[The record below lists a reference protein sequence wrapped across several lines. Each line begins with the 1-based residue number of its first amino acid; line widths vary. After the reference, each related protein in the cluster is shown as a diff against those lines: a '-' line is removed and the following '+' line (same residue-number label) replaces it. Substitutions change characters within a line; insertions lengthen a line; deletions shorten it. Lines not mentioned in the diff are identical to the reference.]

1 MKKNEI
7 IYVNDTTAMV
17 TKAFE
22 KKACIFGTEEFKLWR
37 EYKKEFPKAKMTTKT
52 IKKNPNKRT
61 STKNMTYDN
70 MEIFINQQDNA
81 EELMAAFKKQKA
93 LSKVQND
100 PYRFVLAWFLKQF
113 ENYDENYKVF
123 FEELAK
129 KNEKKQN
136 LPTATPDSADVADET
151 QEEDCE

>member
-70 MEIFINQQDNA
+70 MEIFISQQDNA

-93 LSKVQND
+93 SL
-100 PYRFVLAWFLKQF
+100 
-113 ENYDENYKVF
+113 
-123 FEELAK
+123 
-129 KNEKKQN
+129 
-136 LPTATPDSADVADET
+136 
-151 QEEDCE
+151 

>member
-22 KKACIFGTEEFKLWR
+22 RKACIFGTEEFNLWR

-113 ENYDENYKVF
+113 EDYDGNYKAF
-123 FEELAK
+123 FEDLAK

-136 LPTATPDSADVADET
+136 LSIATSTATDAADET
-151 QEEDCE
+151 QDEDCE

>member
-70 MEIFINQQDNA
+70 MEIFISQQDNA
-81 EELMAAFKKQKA
+81 VTLLAEFRKQQA

-100 PYRFVLAWFLKQF
+100 PYRLVLAWFMKKF
-113 ENYDENYKVF
+113 ENYDEDYKAF
-123 FEELAK
+123 LEAQAK

-136 LPTATPDSADVADET
+136 LPTATPDAADVADET
-151 QEEDCE
+151 QDEDCE

>member
-37 EYKKEFPKAKMTTKT
+37 EYKKEFPKAQMTTKI

-70 MEIFINQQDNA
+70 MEIFISQQNNA
-81 EELMAAFKKQKA
+81 EELLAAFKKQKA

-113 ENYDENYKVF
+113 ENYDENYKAF
-123 FEELAK
+123 FEDLAK

-136 LPTATPDSADVADET
+136 LSAATPTATDAADEN
-151 QEEDCE
+151 QEENCE

>member
-70 MEIFINQQDNA
+70 MEIFISQQDNA

-123 FEELAK
+123 F
-129 KNEKKQN
+129 
-136 LPTATPDSADVADET
+136 D
-151 QEEDCE
+151 

>member
-1 MKKNEI
+1 MKKNTI

-113 ENYDENYKVF
+113 PEIEQRRDDHKKKVQAI
-123 FEELAK
+123 LA
-129 KNEKKQN
+129 E
-136 LPTATPDSADVADET
+136 VA
-151 QEEDCE
+151 